1 MPCCWCGVYKG
12 VVGAEGGLDSGP
24 VFLEE
29 QQLFFVD
36 SVGKVSSGVEAVL
49 GVLPLLFPPP
59 QQLPLAGAV
68 GAAIDVLSVAGV
80 EPFGPVAE
88 CPFAV
93 IGGCIACGNMGNSI
107 GWFPKESIRVMPA
120 PLYGVTPARVVGG
133 PLVMAMGLGCAP

>member
-1 MPCCWCGVYKG
+1 MPCCWWEAYEGVA
-12 VVGAEGGLDSGP
+12 GAEGGLESGP

-29 QQLFFVD
+29 QQLFFVI
-36 SVGKVSSGVEAVL
+36 SVGEVSSGVEAVL

-120 PLYGVTPARVVGG
+120 PLYGGTPPRGVGG
-133 PLVMAMGLGCAP
+133 PLVMAIELGCAP